1 MSAIQRVRCPN
12 CGDFAER
19 QVLNDRQAPGCDRIV
34 QTACE
39 ACDYLMIMGFPAGK
53 VLEAYAPGQVSPM
66 QHSSEVDVSP
76 WMRTQRSISPG
87 MMEHKTVQLSYLLF
101 SRTS

>member
-19 QVLNDRQAPGCDRIV
+19 QELSDRQAPDCDRVV

-39 ACDYLMIMGFPAGK
+39 ACDYLMIMGFPAGR
-53 VLEAYAPGQVSPM
+53 VLEAYAPS
-66 QHSSEVDVSP
+66 
-76 WMRTQRSISPG
+76 
-87 MMEHKTVQLSYLLF
+87 QLSFIQSPPAARNPLRPSGHGLDTT
-101 SRTS
+101 SRIKCLSL

>member
-19 QVLNDRQAPGCDRIV
+19 QVLSNRQASGCDRVV

-39 ACDYLMIMGFPAGK
+39 ACDYLMVMGFPAGK
-53 VLEAYAPGQVSPM
+53 VLEAYAPGQVSSAQCDSNAEISRWVRP
-66 QHSSEVDVSP
+66 SSMSTHLE
-76 WMRTQRSISPG
+76 G
-87 MMEHKTVQLSYLLF
+87 TVQSLSRLF
-101 SRTS
+101 SHIS